1 MNRMKKYFNILKFS
15 SLILVLVFLYG
26 FAAHRSSLRDEQ
38 KVQVYFE
45 NGDNLFVSYETV
57 NKLLIQK
64 LEASGLERKE
74 NINLKQLED
83 YLQGHEM
90 VQNAEIYLTLN
101 GELGAIITQRTPV
114 LRVTCDTEAYY
125 YDTQGKKMPLS
136 ENYSARVPITTDT
149 ISGQDD
155 TELIALSNIING
167 DAFLKKQIIAIDRVS
182 KGESREFELKT
193 RVGDQKIL
201 LGDLKRIDKKIAKLK
216 VFYKKTMLDSTYTK
230 YKTINLKFSD
240 QIVCEK

>member
-1 MNRMKKYFNILKFS
+1 MKKYINLFKFS
-15 SLILVLVFLYG
+15 SLVIVLAFLYG
-26 FAAHRSSLRDEQ
+26 FAAHRNSLREE
-38 KVQVYFE
+38 KEVKVYFE

-64 LEASGLERKE
+64 LEASELEWKE

-83 YLQGHEM
+83 YLRSHEM
-90 VQNAEIYLTLN
+90 VENAEIYLTLS

-114 LRVTCDTEAYY
+114 LRVTCDAESYY

-136 ENYSARVPITTDT
+136 DNYSARVPITADT
-149 ISGQDD
+149 ISGQED
-155 TELIALSNIING
+155 TELIALSNIINR
-167 DAFLKKQIIAIDRVS
+167 DEFLKKQIIAIDRID
-182 KGESREFELKT
+182 KGESQQYELKT

-201 LGDLKRIDKKIAKLK
+201 LGDLQRIDKKIAKLK
-216 VFYKKTMLDSTYTK
+216 VFYKKTMQDGTYTK

>member
-1 MNRMKKYFNILKFS
+1 MKKYFNLLKFS
-15 SLILVLVFLYG
+15 SLLIVLVFLYG
-26 FAAHRSSLRDEQ
+26 FAAHRSSLREE
-38 KVQVYFE
+38 KGVKVYFE

-74 NINLKQLED
+74 NINLKQLEE
-83 YLQGHEM
+83 YLRGHEM
-90 VQNAEIYLTLN
+90 VENAEIYLTLS

-114 LRVTCDTEAYY
+114 LRVTCDTEAFY
-125 YDTQGKKMPLS
+125 YDTQGKRMPLS
-136 ENYSARVPITTDT
+136 DNYSARVPITADT
-149 ISGQDD
+149 ISGQED
-155 TELIALSNIING
+155 TQLITLSNIINK
-167 DAFLKKQIIAIDRVS
+167 DDFLKKQIIAIDRID
-182 KGESREFELKT
+182 KGESQQYELKT

-201 LGDLKRIDKKIAKLK
+201 LGDLKGIDKKIANLK
-216 VFYKKTMLDSTYTK
+216 VFYKKTMLDGTYTK